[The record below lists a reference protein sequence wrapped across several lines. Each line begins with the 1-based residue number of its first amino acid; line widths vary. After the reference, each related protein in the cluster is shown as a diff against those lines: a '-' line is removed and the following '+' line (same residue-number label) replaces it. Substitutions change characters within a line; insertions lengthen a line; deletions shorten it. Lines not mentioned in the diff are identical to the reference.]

1 MIIII
6 PLTIIALALIA
17 ILAVGRMIIT
27 RFPSRLGLQP
37 VGPSDHWVR
46 LDKARRE
53 EPIFDLRDATIGHLR

>member
-6 PLTIIALALIA
+6 PITIIALALIA
-17 ILAVGRMIIT
+17 ILTVGRMVIT

-46 LDKARRE
+46 LEKARRE
-53 EPIFDLRDATIGHLR
+53 EPVYDLRDANLGHLR